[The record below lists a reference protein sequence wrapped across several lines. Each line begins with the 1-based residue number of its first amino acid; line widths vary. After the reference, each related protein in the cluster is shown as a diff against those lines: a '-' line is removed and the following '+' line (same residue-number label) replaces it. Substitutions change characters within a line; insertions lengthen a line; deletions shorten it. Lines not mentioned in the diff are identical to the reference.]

1 MITKSE
7 TASCP
12 RARGAL
18 AALGLLFF
26 VITAGTF
33 SSLGVVLPAMIKD
46 LGWSWTQAGLGFT
59 VLAVVCGLASYAPTL
74 VIRTLGVRTTL
85 IGGGIIMGTGFLCLY
100 LVHSSTLYLVGAG
113 MEGLGFAMT
122 SVIPGAY
129 VLSHLFRRAS
139 APLGLYFTLG
149 ALGGV
154 VGPWFY
160 FAVMRLTQD
169 WRTYWLCLAVASCA
183 LAVIAAF
190 SIDPRRLVET
200 QAEPDLAAPADGI
213 LATVRDWTAR
223 AALATPQFWIIVAAY
238 TMNILVEVTVNGL
251 SVGHL
256 HDRGVSAR
264 VAGAMLSLQA
274 LMGVLGRVAGGW
286 IGERVPAKRLVFAG
300 LVCTATGTVALA
312 LTRGGA
318 LMIVYAIGVGFG
330 YGLTYLATTVL
341 LLQTFGRR
349 RNLELFS
356 TVCLISTLAAIGP
369 VLAGAVRDAGGG
381 FAPVFWLFAAMTV
394 LAMVAVALMRPLA
407 RPTFTTG

>member
-1 MITKSE
+1 MS
-7 TASCP
+7 SR
-12 RARGAL
+12 RAWGAL

-59 VLAVVCGLASYAPTL
+59 VLAVVCGLASYAPTV
-74 VIRTLGVRTTL
+74 VIRTLGVRATL
-85 IGGGIIMGTGFLCLY
+85 ISGGAIMGAGFLCLY
-100 LVHSSTLYLVGAG
+100 VVRSPTLYLFGTAL
-113 MEGLGFAMT
+113 EGLGFAMT

-149 ALGGV
+149 GLGGV

-160 FAVMRLTQD
+160 FAILRFTQD
-169 WRTYWLCLAVASCA
+169 WRAYWLCLAVASLV
-183 LAVIAAF
+183 LAIVAAF
-190 SIDPRRLVET
+190 SIDTRRLAQT
-200 QAEPDLAAPADGI
+200 DAEPQIASAADGLAAA
-213 LATVRDWTAR
+213 VHDWTVR

-238 TMNILVEVTVNGL
+238 TVNMLVEVTINGL

-256 HDRGVSAR
+256 HDRGVNAQL
-264 VAGAMLSLQA
+264 AGAMLSLQA
-274 LMGVLGRVAGGW
+274 LMGVFGRVAGGW
-286 IGERVPAKRLVFAG
+286 IGERIDAKRLVVAG
-300 LVCTATGTVALA
+300 LGLTVAGIAALA
-312 LTRGGA
+312 LTRGGP
-318 LMIVYAIGVGFG
+318 LMVVYALGVGFG

-341 LLQTFGRR
+341 LLQAFGRR

-369 VLAGAVRDAGGG
+369 VLAGAARDVSGD
-381 FAPVFWLFAAMTV
+381 FAPVFWLFAAVTALV
-394 LAMVAVALMRPLA
+394 LVAVTLMRPLA
-407 RPTFTTG
+407 RPTFTAG

>member
-1 MITKSE
+1 MNIRTPN
-7 TASCP
+7 ASP
-12 RARGAL
+12 RAWGAL

-74 VIRTLGVRTTL
+74 VIRTLGVRATL
-85 IGGGIIMGTGFLCLY
+85 IGGGVILGAGFLCLY
-100 LVHSSTLYLVGAG
+100 VVRTSTLYLVGAG
-113 MEGLGFAMT
+113 LEGLGFAMT
-122 SVIPGAY
+122 SIIPGAY
-129 VLSHLFRRAS
+129 VLSHLFRRTS

-149 ALGGV
+149 GLGGV

-160 FAVMRLTQD
+160 FAVLRFTQD
-169 WRTYWLCLAVASCA
+169 WRVYWLCLAVASCA

-190 SIDPRRLVET
+190 SIDPRLLVDR
-200 QAEPDLAAPADGI
+200 QAEPSVASPADAI
-213 LATVRDWTAR
+213 LATVQDWTAR

-256 HDRGVSAR
+256 HDRGVSAKL
-264 VAGAMLSLQA
+264 AGAMLSLQA
-274 LMGVLGRVAGGW
+274 LMGVVGRVAGGW
-286 IGERVPAKRLVFAG
+286 IGERTPAKRLVFVG
-300 LVCTATGTVALA
+300 LVCTVVGAVALA
-312 LTRGGA
+312 LTRGGL
-318 LMIVYAIGVGFG
+318 LMVVYAVGVGFG
-330 YGLTYLATTVL
+330 YGLTYLSTTVL

-356 TVCLISTLAAIGP
+356 TVCLISTLAAVGP
-369 VLAGAVRDAGGG
+369 VLAGAVRDVAGG
-381 FAPVFWLFAAMTV
+381 FAPVFWLFAIMTA
-394 LAMVAVALMRPLA
+394 LTMVAVALMRPLD
-407 RPTFTTG
+407 RPTFTPG

>member
-1 MITKSE
+1 M
-7 TASCP
+7 
-12 RARGAL
+12 
-18 AALGLLFF
+18 ALGLLFF

-74 VIRTLGVRTTL
+74 VIRALGVRATL
-85 IGGGIIMGTGFLCLY
+85 IGGGLIMGAGFLCLY
-100 LVHSSTLYLVGAG
+100 LVRSPTLYLVGAG
-113 MEGLGFAMT
+113 LEGLGFAMT

-149 ALGGV
+149 GLGGV
-154 VGPWFY
+154 FGPWVY
-160 FAVMRLTQD
+160 FAILRVTQD
-169 WRTYWLCLAVASCA
+169 WRVYWLCLAVASCA

-190 SIDPRRLVET
+190 SIDPRRMVET
-200 QAEPDLAAPADGI
+200 EAEPDTAASADAIGC
-213 LATVRDWTAR
+213 AARDWTAR
-223 AALATPQFWIIVAAY
+223 AALATAQFWIIVAAY

-256 HDRGVSAR
+256 HDRGVSAQ
-264 VAGAMLSLQA
+264 VAGGMLSLQA

-286 IGERVPAKRLVFAG
+286 IGERTPAKRLVVAG
-300 LVCTATGTVALA
+300 LACTVVGTVALA
-312 LTRGGA
+312 LTRGGP
-318 LMIVYAIGVGFG
+318 LMVVYAVGVGFG

-341 LLQTFGRR
+341 LLEAFGRR

-356 TVCLISTLAAIGP
+356 TVCLISTLAAVGP
-369 VLAGAVRDAGGG
+369 VLAGAVRDVGGG
-381 FAPVFWLFAAMTV
+381 FSPVFWLFAVMTAV
-394 LAMVAVALMRPLA
+394 AMVAVALMRPLD
-407 RPTFTTG
+407 RPTFTPG